1 VLATREP
8 SQHLAGLAFVARL
21 AEDRAVQENERV
33 GGEDPIGGVE
43 RGGRGGL
50 LARETRRGVPARLT
64 RRDRFVDA
72 GRDGGERNAE
82 RREDLRAAGRAG
94 GEEEGDRCHSEAN
107 SPVIPRSEA
116 TRNLISEE
124 ILRFA
129 QDDGFAIGFLAS
141 LGMTTREITGSSP

>member
-82 RREDLRAAGRAG
+82 RREDLRTTGRAG
-94 GEEEGDRCHSEAN
+94 GEEKTHEPGNVKRKTEN
-107 SPVIPRSEA
+107 VKTGRENRSVA
-116 TRNLISEE
+116 F
-124 ILRFA
+124 LRFL
-129 QDDGFAIGFLAS
+129 F
-141 LGMTTREITGSSP
+141 PV